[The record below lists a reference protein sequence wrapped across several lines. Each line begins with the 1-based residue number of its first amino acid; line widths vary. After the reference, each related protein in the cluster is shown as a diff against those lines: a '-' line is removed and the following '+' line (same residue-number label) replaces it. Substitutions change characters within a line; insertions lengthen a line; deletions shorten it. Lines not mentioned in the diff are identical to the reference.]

1 MPKVAPSRRHM
12 QHLVLIA
19 VFAVPTV
26 GLVGWVLNAV
36 NSRVQSL
43 SQVSALSERVEFEV
57 TQPRLAAVPVRQMR
71 IATGDPALDG
81 KCIDGL
87 ILPVLKANV
96 VYGRVGYGPLSIRI
110 VPPDAGQ
117 QSAIAGEYEPDGDGR
132 TLALKGSTYIETDE
146 SCAQGSARK
155 QPPANPLSSMLL
167 PLPIWGKARVGSEFK
182 GMKSPDPDPTLLLSG
197 QITVSARA
205 LEIPPRF
212 LGLRAT
218 LYPVTVLDLPVG
230 SRLEAYAPQQVS
242 PPPDDKQ
249 EKDGAD
255 FVANWWG
262 AAYVDREKPALSVE
276 LATDTPKL
284 ALYRPNLGEPD
295 IIEVTR
301 LNQLF
306 EDPSLI
312 KAYKML
318 AALGTLIA
326 LCWWSLD
333 AFSLT
338 WPKDK
343 ESPPK

>member
-1 MPKVAPSRRHM
+1 MLHLALVA
-12 QHLVLIA
+12 VL
-19 VFAVPTV
+19 AVPTI
-26 GLVGWVLNAV
+26 LFVGWVLNAI
-36 NSRVQSL
+36 NSRVQSV
-43 SQVSALSERVEFEV
+43 SQVSALTERVEFEV
-57 TQPRLAAVPVRQMR
+57 TQPGLAAVPVRQMR
-71 IATGDPALDG
+71 IATGDRALDG
-81 KCIDGL
+81 RCIDGL

-96 VYGRVGYGPLSIRI
+96 IYGRVGYGPLSIRI
-110 VPPDAGQ
+110 VPPDTGP
-117 QSAIAGEYEPDGDGR
+117 QSAISAEYEPDSHSGA
-132 TLALKGSTYIETDE
+132 LALKGSTYIETDE

-155 QPPANPLSSMLL
+155 QPPANPLSSVPM

-230 SRLEAYAPQQVS
+230 SRLETYAPQKES
-242 PPPDDKQ
+242 PPPDDQQ
-249 EKDGAD
+249 EKDGAG

-262 AAYVDREKPALSVE
+262 AVYVDSEKPALDVE

-306 EDPSLI
+306 EDPNLI
-312 KAYKML
+312 KAFKML

-326 LCWWSLD
+326 LCWWVLD
-333 AFSLT
+333 AFPFAWLKDEESL
-338 WPKDK
+338 PK
-343 ESPPK
+343 